1 MSMVTR
7 LIPTCTRWRFYLF
20 FSLILMLKYPLSV
33 TGAEITGKPEK
44 AEVTVAYVS
53 PSAAFT
59 PLYVAADAG
68 LFAKYG
74 LKVKPQIIGVGTGQK
89 ALLSEEIDILVDGPL
104 LVPARLGGA
113 GVKYF
118 GAYIQRYIFQIWGAK
133 GITAIEQLKGKLV
146 AVSAPRGAIEIATRE
161 ALKKQGVNPDAD
173 VKFVYND
180 QVPAILTAIVTG
192 TVSGGTLSTPLN
204 LKARDAGLNFLVDIA
219 RLNIPGL
226 GGAYGATE
234 KFLRNNPNTIYAF
247 SKAMAEG
254 VALAKKDNV
263 GAKRAIGK
271 YIKIDDPKI
280 LDTSYDD
287 YAPYLETNLAVR
299 EQVIRAELDY
309 VNEKEFPRAKS
320 TNPKEFFDNSFIDN
334 LEKAN
339 FFGSIGSGTEK

>member
-1 MSMVTR
+1 
-7 LIPTCTRWRFYLF
+7 
-20 FSLILMLKYPLSV
+20 MLNSPL
-33 TGAEITGKPEK
+33 TTTAAEITGKPEK
-44 AEVTVAYVS
+44 TEVTVGYVS

-74 LKVKPQIIGVGTGQK
+74 LKVKPQIMGTGTGQK
-89 ALLSEEIDILVDGPL
+89 ALLSEEIDILFDGPL
-104 LVPARLGGA
+104 LIPARLGGA

-118 GAYIQRYIFQIWGAK
+118 GAYTQRYIFQIFGAK
-133 GITAIEQLKGKLV
+133 GVTAIEQLKGKLV

-161 ALKKQGVNPDAD
+161 ALKKQGLNPDAD

-180 QVPAILTAIVTG
+180 QVPAILTAILTG

-219 RLNIPGL
+219 KLNIPGL

-234 KFLRNNPNTIYAF
+234 KLLRNNPNTIYAF

-254 VALAKKDNV
+254 VALAKKDSV

-309 VNEKEFPRAKS
+309 LNEKDFPRAKS
-320 TNPKEFFDNSFIDN
+320 INPKEFFDNSFIEH

-339 FFGSIGSGTEK
+339 FFGTIGLGTEK